1 MKTRGKQMTNKQF
14 AQFIETIIIMLET
27 TKDVNKVIEYLKR
40 IQKKE

>member
-14 AQFIETIIIMLET
+14 AQFIESIIIMLET

>member
-1 MKTRGKQMTNKQF
+1 MKTRGNEMTNKQF

-27 TKDVNKVIEYLKR
+27 TKDVDKVIEYLKR